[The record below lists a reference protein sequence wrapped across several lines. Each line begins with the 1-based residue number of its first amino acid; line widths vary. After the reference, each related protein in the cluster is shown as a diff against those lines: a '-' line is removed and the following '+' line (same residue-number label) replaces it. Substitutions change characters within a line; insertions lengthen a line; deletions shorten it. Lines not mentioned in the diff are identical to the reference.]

1 MTTRR
6 RCTGA
11 ILAGGRAT
19 RMGGVPKGLTTV
31 GGRRIVD
38 RVAAALREAADD
50 LLLVA
55 NDPDASRWLDGVTV
69 TRDVRPGAGALSG
82 IHAALVASGTDVLV
96 VAWDAPFV
104 SAPLLRALRDAG
116 ERAGTGAAV
125 PVSEARFGFEPLC
138 AWYAADCLAAVT
150 RALDE
155 QRVHAGG
162 WQRELPLC
170 EVDPSPFGDRRTIFM
185 NVNTP
190 DDLALAERLA

>member
-19 RMGGVPKGLTTV
+19 RMGGVAKGLATV
-31 GGRRIVD
+31 GGRRIID
-38 RVAAALREAADD
+38 RVAAALREAADE

-55 NDPDASRWLDGVTV
+55 NDPDASRWLGGVAV
-69 TRDVRPGAGALSG
+69 ARDVRPGGGALSG
-82 IHAALVASGTDVLV
+82 IHAALVGSGTDVLV

-104 SAPLLRALRDAG
+104 SGLLLRALREAG

-138 AWYAADCLAAVT
+138 AWYAADCLAAVE

-155 QRVHAGG
+155 RRFHAGG
-162 WQRELPLC
+162 WQRDLPMC
-170 EVDPSPFGDRRTIFM
+170 EVDPSPFGDARAIFM

-190 DDLALAERLA
+190 ADLALAEHLA